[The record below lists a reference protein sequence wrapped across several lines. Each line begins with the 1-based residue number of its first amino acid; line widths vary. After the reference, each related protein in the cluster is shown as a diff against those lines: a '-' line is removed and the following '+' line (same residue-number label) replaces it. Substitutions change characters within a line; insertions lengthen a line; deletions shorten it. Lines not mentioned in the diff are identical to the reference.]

1 MTALNP
7 EQQRAVD
14 HRDGPLLLLAGA
26 GSGKTRVITHR
37 IVKLI
42 ESGVPPE
49 EILAVTFTNK
59 AAKEMAERIEAQL
72 APVQRSR
79 LVVSTFHALGVRIL
93 RDHPTRFGRQPGF
106 AIYDADDQK
115 SLIKRLLKSEGETT
129 TAAEVKDAIRQVARW
144 KAQRSN
150 GDADSLPLGVKY
162 ESELRAS
169 NAFDFDDLILKPL
182 DLLRNDVQVRE
193 RYRTRW
199 TRVSIDEF
207 QDTNMAQDDLIRCL
221 CPRGSDLLVVG
232 DDDQSIYGWRGA
244 CVDNILAFT
253 QDYPDAQTIRLERN
267 YRSTRSILDIA
278 NRVIANNTGRLGK
291 ELWTER
297 ADEDSVQCR
306 EFSTQ
311 RDEAQ
316 FVAQEIASMR
326 HGLTLSWGDFAVLVR
341 ANHLSLDFETS
352 LRTSHIP
359 TRL

>member
-59 AAKEMAERIEAQL
+59 AAKEMAEREAQL

-207 QDTNMAQDDLIRCL
+207 QDTNMAQYDLIRCL

-232 DDDQSIYGWRGA
+232 DDDQSIYGWRA
-244 CVDNILAFT
+244 HVLITSLPSRKT
-253 QDYPDAQTIRLERN
+253 IQTLKRYDLKE
-267 YRSTRSILDIA
+267 TTEARSILD
-278 NRVIANNTGRLGK
+278 VSESGHC
-291 ELWTER
+291 E
-297 ADEDSVQCR
+297 
-306 EFSTQ
+306 
-311 RDEAQ
+311 
-316 FVAQEIASMR
+316 
-326 HGLTLSWGDFAVLVR
+326 
-341 ANHLSLDFETS
+341 
-352 LRTSHIP
+352 
-359 TRL
+359 